1 MLQLQSKN
9 FATITNKLEAN
20 VKGEVLSRPKI
31 DVSIGKNAFKTTNLR
46 AIRDYEVIT
55 NAKFK
60 IRVKDLLNF
69 QSIVTIPTMLYWV
82 VMVFANNF
90 NLVNASYGGSL
101 LHIVKLLTSP

>member
-1 MLQLQSKN
+1 M
-9 FATITNKLEAN
+9 
-20 VKGEVLSRPKI
+20 KGEVLSRPKI

-46 AIRDYEVIT
+46 AIRDYEIIT

-60 IRVKDLLNF
+60 IRVKDLLDF
-69 QSIVTIPTMLYWV
+69 QSIVTIPTMFYWV